1 MGIVEKL
8 STADV
13 SLVCRELGL
22 RDWSQLTTAAVPLQE
37 AAIIQQEVGAE
48 APQIPVEEFKKGL
61 EVELEHG
68 LRYPDANVTYN
79 HPVMTGRI
87 VLAHLKESLDYYTRL
102 EVMELEGDMLKA
114 LAAGDAP
121 KLAAVYAK
129 LIAARARLTQSELA
143 ALKT

>member
-1 MGIVEKL
+1 MGNLEKL

-22 RDWSQLTTAAVPLQE
+22 RDWSQLTSANVTPEE
-37 AAIIQQEVGAE
+37 AAIIQQQVGAE
-48 APQIPVEEFKKGL
+48 ARQIPVEEFQKGL

-68 LRYPDANVTYN
+68 IRYPDANVTHN
-79 HPVMTGRI
+79 HPLMTGKI

-114 LAAGDAP
+114 HAGGDAP
-121 KLAAVYAK
+121 KLAVVYAK
-129 LIAARARLTQSELA
+129 LITARARLAQSELA
-143 ALKT
+143 ALTT

>member
-1 MGIVEKL
+1 MGNLEKL

-22 RDWSQLTTAAVPLQE
+22 RDWNQLTSADVTPEE
-37 AAIIQQEVGAE
+37 AAIIQQQVGAE
-48 APQIPVEEFKKGL
+48 AQQIPVEEFQKGL

-68 LRYPDANVTYN
+68 IRYPDANVTHN
-79 HPVMTGRI
+79 HPLMTGKI
-87 VLAHLKESLDYYTRL
+87 VLAHLKESLGYYTRL

-114 LAAGDAP
+114 HVAGDAP

-129 LIAARARLTQSELA
+129 LITARAQLAQSELA
-143 ALKT
+143 ALTT

>member
-1 MGIVEKL
+1 MGNLEKL

-22 RDWSQLTTAAVPLQE
+22 RNWNQLTSADVTPEE
-37 AAIIQQEVGAE
+37 AAIIQQQVGAE
-48 APQIPVEEFKKGL
+48 AQQIPVEEFQKGL

-68 LRYPDANVTYN
+68 IRYPDANVTHN
-79 HPVMTGRI
+79 HPLMTGKI

-114 LAAGDAP
+114 HAAGDGP
-121 KLAAVYAK
+121 KLAVVYAK
-129 LIAARARLTQSELA
+129 LITARARLAQSEVA
-143 ALKT
+143 ALTT